1 MDKNIA
7 VLKGDG
13 IGPEVMREAIKV
25 LEIVSENSNINFV
38 FNDALV
44 GAIAI
49 EKEGNPF
56 PKSTKELCK
65 NSDAILFGAIGDPKF
80 DNDPKAK
87 VRPEDGLLEM
97 RKFLG
102 LYVNVRPVKT
112 YESLLDSS
120 PLKKEIISGTDFVV
134 YRELTGG
141 IYFGDKGISE
151 DGNSA
156 YDTCSYNVEEI
167 ERISHLAF
175 KEAINR
181 NNELTLVDKANVLST
196 SRLWRETV
204 QRLAKKYNNVNVS
217 YLFVDNAAMKI
228 ITNPSEFDVILTE
241 NMFGDIITDEASVIT
256 GSLGMLPSASIG
268 NEISLYEPIHG
279 SYPQASGRNIANPM
293 AMILSAGLML
303 DLSFGMK
310 KESELINK
318 AVKEALENG
327 IVTEDINNSDNFS
340 TSEVGDWIAKKVREL
355 YLI

>member
-1 MDKNIA
+1 MNK
-7 VLKGDG
+7 
-13 IGPEVMREAIKV
+13 
-25 LEIVSENSNINFV
+25 
-38 FNDALV
+38 
-44 GAIAI
+44 
-49 EKEGNPF
+49 
-56 PKSTKELCK
+56 
-65 NSDAILFGAIGDPKF
+65 
-80 DNDPKAK
+80 
-87 VRPEDGLLEM
+87 
-97 RKFLG
+97 
-102 LYVNVRPVKT
+102 
-112 YESLLDSS
+112 S

-204 QRLAKKYNNVNVS
+204 QRLAKKYNNVNLS